1 MGRVYFAKGLKGMI
15 ARRIQTDLLRQGIF
29 AGAAE
34 KFVDGDFG
42 GNTTTAL
49 QTLQQRRALPVT
61 GSVDEATW
69 SQLTHDP
76 LPSLYERCLGLTA
89 AFEGHGFGL
98 VQGNFD
104 GAGLTWGVI
113 GFTLSNGEIQAITK
127 EAETLAPGVLARTF
141 QDLAPVWLGICAKPL
156 KEQIAWADSISSGAS
171 KTAVPDAWLKA
182 FARLGD
188 EPIIKRIQ
196 MQRAFDKYFVPAAA
210 SARKLGLTSELGVAL
225 AFDVHVQNGGFKPKA
240 FALAAGL
247 QADTPEAQ
255 RRLLL
260 ANAVADSA
268 LPRWQENVRKRK
280 TTIAQGT
287 GLANGANYTL
297 ASWGLAEVPAA

>member
-42 GNTTTAL
+42 GNTTAAL
-49 QTLQQRRALPVT
+49 QALQQRRSLPVT

-69 SQLTHDP
+69 SQLTPDP

-127 EAETLAPGVLARTF
+127 EAEALAPGVLARTF
-141 QDLAPVWLGICAKPL
+141 QDLAPVWLGVCAKPL
-156 KEQIAWADSISSGAS
+156 KEQIAWADSISSGPT
-171 KTAVPDAWLKA
+171 KERVPDAWLKA

-210 SARKLGLTSELGVAL
+210 SARRLGLTSELGVAL

-268 LPRWQENVRKRK
+268 LPRWQENVRRRK

>member
-29 AGAAE
+29 AGPAE

-49 QTLQQRRALPVT
+49 QSLQQKRSLPVT
-61 GSVDEATW
+61 GTVDEATW

-127 EAETLAPGVLARTF
+127 EAETLAPGALARTF
-141 QDLAPVWLGICAKPL
+141 QDLAPVWQGVCAKPL
-156 KEQIAWADSISSGAS
+156 AQQVAWADSISSGPT
-171 KTAVPDAWLKA
+171 KERVPDAWLKA

-188 EPIIKRIQ
+188 EPVVKRIQ
-196 MQRAFDKYFVPAAA
+196 MQRAYDKYFVPAVA
-210 SARKLGLTSELGVAL
+210 SAHKLGLASELGMAL
-225 AFDVHVQNGGFKPKA
+225 AFDVHVQNGGFKASA
-240 FALAAGL
+240 FAAVAKLPASAA
-247 QADTPEAQ
+247 EAQ

-280 TTIAQGT
+280 TTVAQGS
-287 GLANGANYTL
+287 GLANGANYLL

>member
-49 QTLQQRRALPVT
+49 QALQQKRSLPVT
-61 GSVDEATW
+61 GTVDEATW

-113 GFTLSNGEIQAITK
+113 GFTLSNGELQAISQ

-141 QDLAPVWLGICAKPL
+141 QDLAPVWLGVCAKPL
-156 KEQIAWADSISSGAS
+156 AQQIAWADSISSGPT
-171 KTAVPDAWLKA
+171 KEHVPDAWLKA

-188 EPIIKRIQ
+188 EPIVKRIQ

-225 AFDVHVQNGGFKPKA
+225 AFDVHVQNGGFKANA
-240 FALAAGL
+240 FAAVANLPASA
-247 QADTPEAQ
+247 PEAQ

-280 TTIAQGT
+280 ITVAQGT